1 MGKEAKQVSYFISVS
16 NKIDY
21 EPLDEKLDDFVFQ
34 QNITHIF
41 PQKDT
46 EASFSRDTH
55 TARRQNTRIAMNTF
69 VTALP
74 DEVSAEEL
82 PNNLPSFGENHTL
95 DITYIL
101 RVPYDVAPK
110 KIILNIL
117 ISLSI
122 VPMCRMLSKIMINN
136 LTENGIGNKNN
147 KDFQTDFNV
156 LHLFGYTCRAHS
168 SVLK

>member
-82 PNNLPSFGENHTL
+82 PNNLPSLGENHTL

-110 KIILNIL
+110 KIILNIF
-117 ISLSI
+117 ISLS
-122 VPMCRMLSKIMINN
+122 M
-136 LTENGIGNKNN
+136 ENGIGNKNN